1 MSWKPLRAPFLT
13 RSSFISPSTKPN
25 GEPFWSLLL
34 SRYYFISRFPFFLYC
49 LWGAEMGWFC
59 LNRALLFSLYW
70 DSLLSFVFRGLE
82 MKLGFG
88 VWIKEE
94 FMVAFLVCNLGNW
107 GDNTIEIFLWFV
119 VLRPLIIKIL
129 RETAFLLFHMFGFQG
144 LRDSF
149 FSFSF

>member
-1 MSWKPLRAPFLT
+1 
-13 RSSFISPSTKPN
+13 
-25 GEPFWSLLL
+25 
-34 SRYYFISRFPFFLYC
+34 
-49 LWGAEMGWFC
+49 
-59 LNRALLFSLYW
+59 
-70 DSLLSFVFRGLE
+70 